1 MYRNGNGNSNIHTLG
16 SSSSSTTHSRQS
28 QSTQLSPRILR
39 LELNSPESRYTR
51 IPEITAN
58 DHDSVVHAKIDGGD
72 EDGDDEGRSM
82 INPLG
87 TYLARHPERGNG
99 VFASREIRAGTVIE
113 DSPVLVITRQQWA
126 DGKMDDCILGSY
138 AFCWRQGGL
147 GIGLGSG
154 ESTVIPF
161 QSWF

>member
-1 MYRNGNGNSNIHTLG
+1 MYRNGNGGSNIHTLG
-16 SSSSSTTHSRQS
+16 GSSSSR

-39 LELNSPESRYTR
+39 LELNSPESRCTR

-58 DHDSVVHAKIDGGD
+58 DNDDVAHDVIREAG
-72 EDGDDEGRSM
+72 EEEEGRSM

-87 TYLARHPERGNG
+87 TYLAKHPERGNG

-113 DSPVLVITRQQWA
+113 DSPVLIITRQQWA

-154 ESTVIPF
+154 MS
-161 QSWF
+161 SSRLR